1 MDSSLAASMNPHVFT
16 TITSARAAEAGLCP
30 AARSRAASASE
41 SASFLGQPSVWMK
54 KVLVVRVLEDAADG
68 DVSGS

>member
-1 MDSSLAASMNPHVFT
+1 MDSSLAASMKPHVLT
-16 TITSARAAEAGLCP
+16 TKTSARSGAAAWCP

-54 KVLVVRVLEDAADG
+54 NELPVRGL
-68 DVSGS
+68 SGS